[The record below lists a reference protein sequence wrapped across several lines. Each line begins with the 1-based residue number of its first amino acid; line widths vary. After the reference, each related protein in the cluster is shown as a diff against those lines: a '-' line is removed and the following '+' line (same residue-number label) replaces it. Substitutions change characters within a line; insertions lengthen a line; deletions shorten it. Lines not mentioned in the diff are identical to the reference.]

1 MKVFIKYD
9 FDMLFIKA
17 SELEMLNCFK
27 GASFYDRRFN
37 LIGYSILDKDW
48 VIRSITCQN
57 GIEVVEVDDLI
68 ECDNLIEWTSLFT
81 PVADPFVSDNLK
93 KQYKSKYFLL
103 I

>member
-81 PVADPFVSDNLK
+81 PVADPFVSEFK
-93 KQYKSKYFLL
+93 KNNTKANIFY
-103 I
+103 

>member
-9 FDMLFIKA
+9 VDILFIKA

-27 GASFYDRRFN
+27 GASFYDRRYN

-57 GIEVVEVDDLI
+57 GTEVVEVDDLI
-68 ECDNLIEWTSLFT
+68 DCDNHKEWTSLVT
-81 PVADPFVSDNLK
+81 PVADPFVSDH
-93 KQYKSKYFLL
+93 F
-103 I
+103 